1 MGEETSRKNYNKLIS
16 IVISGI
22 TNDNKI
28 LLIKRVTPPYVG
40 FWSMPGGKIEFG
52 EHPEQTALREIKEE
66 TDLDCE
72 FEGFRGIAS
81 EIIHNKD
88 DKVAH
93 LMIYVCKL
101 KPLHTNIQAT
111 KEGELQWFDINE
123 LKNTKIIPS
132 DLSMIKEFLLKDS
145 KVDLHKIKM
154 TEEEGEYRLEE
165 FGK

>member
-1 MGEETSRKNYNKLIS
+1 MGEEKQNYNKLIN
-16 IVISGI
+16 IVAAAIL
-22 TNDNKI
+22 NENKI
-28 LLIKRVTPPYVG
+28 LLIKRVKPPYEN

-66 TDLDCE
+66 TNLDCE
-72 FEGFRGIAS
+72 FQGFRGIAS
-81 EIIHNKD
+81 EIIHNKE

-93 LMIYVCKL
+93 FMIYVCKL
-101 KPLHTNIQAT
+101 KPLHTNIQVK
-111 KEGELQWFDINE
+111 KEGDLQWFNVDE
-123 LKNTKIIPS
+123 LEKTKIIPS

-154 TEEEGEYRLEE
+154 TEEEGEYRLDE